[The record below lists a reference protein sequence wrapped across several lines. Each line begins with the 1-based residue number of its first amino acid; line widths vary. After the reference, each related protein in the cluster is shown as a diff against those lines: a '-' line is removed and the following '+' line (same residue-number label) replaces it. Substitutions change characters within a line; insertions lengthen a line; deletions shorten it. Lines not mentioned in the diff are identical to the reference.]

1 MKVEVINRSTKTTI
15 ETYSVA
21 DFSMFDFQ
29 EWKDLRDVVIHLNRL
44 SDAVAE
50 LDSMD
55 SETQEPVSNPQK
67 VDLYLPDP
75 LKNRVFSRLA
85 KLQPD
90 TEESSNQFADTLEE
104 VTERV
109 STPELKSSTVLS
121 AVVTEILQNHEPHTD
136 YEVRIS
142 E

>member
-15 ETYSVA
+15 ETYSVT

-29 EWKDLRDVVIHLNRL
+29 EWKNLREVVIHLNRL
-44 SDAVAE
+44 SDAVTK
-50 LDSMD
+50 LDSKD
-55 SETQEPVSNPQK
+55 PETQEPVSYPK
-67 VDLYLPDP
+67 EVDVYLPDP
-75 LKNRVFSRLA
+75 LRNRVFSRLA
-85 KLQPD
+85 RSQVNMDEL
-90 TEESSNQFADTLEE
+90 SNQFSDTLEK
-104 VTERV
+104 VTESV
-109 STPELKSSTVLS
+109 STPELKSSTVFS

>member
-1 MKVEVINRSTKTTI
+1 MKVEVINCSTKETI

-21 DFSMFDFQ
+21 NLDLIDFQ
-29 EWKDLRDVVIHLNRL
+29 GWEEISKDAIHLNCL
-44 SDAVAE
+44 SDT
-50 LDSMD
+50 LKNMGSKDP
-55 SETQEPVSNPQK
+55 ETQEPISFPK
-67 VDLYLPDP
+67 EIDLYLPDP

-85 KLQPD
+85 KLQTD

>member
-29 EWKDLRDVVIHLNRL
+29 EWKNLRDVVIHLNRL

-50 LDSMD
+50 LDSKD

-67 VDLYLPDP
+67 VDFYLPDP
-75 LKNRVFSRLA
+75 IKNLA
-85 KLQPD
+85 L
-90 TEESSNQFADTLEE
+90 SQFAKSQTDPTKFADEYDK
-104 VTERV
+104 VKERI
-109 STPELKSSTVLS
+109 STPALKSSTILAS
-121 AVVTEILQNHEPHTD
+121 VVMEILQNHPDSD

-142 E
+142 DE